1 MTWSRLVVQLMG
13 AALRRPSLAVDLLRV
28 GWRFRSRGWYAR
40 FPFLPLPSRP
50 YLRWRMHTAYG
61 DPGIVPPAE
70 DIIRYARWVGKQP

>member
-61 DPGIVPPAE
+61 NPDIVPPAE